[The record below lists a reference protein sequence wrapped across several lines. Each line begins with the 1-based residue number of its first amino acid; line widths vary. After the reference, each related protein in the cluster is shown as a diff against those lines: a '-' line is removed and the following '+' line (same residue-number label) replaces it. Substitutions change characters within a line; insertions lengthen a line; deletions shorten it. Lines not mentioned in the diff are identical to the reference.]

1 MLVLVLVLVIVL
13 VFDLLARAEKGI
25 RSSRSDPPLWW
36 RDICVLEH
44 EQEHEHESELSL
56 NSEMDG

>member
-1 MLVLVLVLVIVL
+1 MPRCDFVPTI
-13 VFDLLARAEKGI
+13 
-25 RSSRSDPPLWW
+25 WW
-36 RDICVLEH
+36 RDICVLEHEHEH